1 MKTYQLIKLSPLKLE
16 YKNLGGLP
24 SSFTRASDPPQT
36 PDGYA
41 YVEDLAIPTEPAPEG
56 EQYNR
61 LLTATEYG
69 WVSEA
74 IPVYPIEIVTRIQMR
89 DALIDAGLSDSIEAI
104 IAGMPEATDQET
116 IDKKKMADWWN
127 HAPNFRRD
135 NVRIATM
142 QAALGLTDAE
152 VDALFETASLVD

>member
-1 MKTYQLIKLSPLKLE
+1 MNYKLIQLDPLRLE

-24 SSFTRASDPPQT
+24 ASLSRESDPPQT
-36 PDGYA
+36 PEGYA
-41 YVEDLAIPTEPAPEG
+41 YVEDVAFPAAPAPSG

-69 WVSEA
+69 WVSQV
-74 IPVYPIEIVTRIQMR
+74 IPDSPIEIVTRIQMR

-104 IAGMPEATDQET
+104 IAGMPETTDQET
-116 IDKKKMADWWN
+116 IDKKKMAEWWN

-135 NVRIATM
+135 NARISIM
-142 QAALGLTDAE
+142 QAALGLADAE